1 MKTTIKHNLII
12 FHRPTEWDEL
22 QQQLITEYGKSIVL
36 VRDKCRRELGFTP
49 RHHKGLV
56 PYLEKYGL
64 EVLSGGVELDGELA
78 QKFIKDNKHKM
89 AYAKNIFDAKK
100 GLVVFDMDS
109 TLITAEVIDE
119 MAIRHGV
126 GDQVKLITARAMNGG
141 LRFDQ
146 SLTERVALLKGFNRK
161 HMEDIL
167 DKLVMTPGT
176 PEFLKILNE
185 LGIKTA
191 IASGGFQYFAK
202 SVQEK
207 LKIDYAFANDLEFEG
222 ELLTGKILMPIV
234 NAEAKE
240 KIIMDLAAKENL
252 SLTQVVAIG
261 DGANDIPML
270 LKAGLGIA
278 IHAKEKVQK
287 TANYRI
293 NFGPMTSA
301 LSFMNNEA
309 L

>member
-1 MKTTIKHNLII
+1 MS
-12 FHRPTEWDEL
+12 
-22 QQQLITEYGKSIVL
+22 TEYVL
-36 VRDKCRRELGFTP
+36 VCVSEKIIEERFRTELKQILTHFKCIIKKAERKK
-49 RHHKGLV
+49 KGL
-56 PYLEKYGL
+56 YYFIESTHLDRESL
-64 EVLSGGVELDGELA
+64 NASLMNLSVVHEIDIG
-78 QKFIKDNKHKM
+78 FIP
-89 AYAKNIFDAKK
+89 KNLFNAKK
-100 GLVVFDMDS
+100 GLVIFDMDS

-119 MAIRHGV
+119 MALRHGV
-126 GDQVKLITARAMNGG
+126 GEKVKLITARAMNGE

-146 SLTERVALLKGFNRK
+146 SLTERVSLLKGFNRK

-167 DKLVMTPGT
+167 HDLTLTKGT
-176 PEFLKILNE
+176 QEFIETLKK

-191 IASGGFQYFAK
+191 IASGGFKYFAEQLQ
-202 SVQEK
+202 SK
-207 LKIDYAFANDLEFEG
+207 LKIDYVFANDLEFEND
-222 ELLTGKILMPIV
+222 LLTGQILGPIV
-234 NAEAKE
+234 NAEMKE
-240 KIIMDLAAKENL
+240 KILVELAAKEGL
-252 SLTQVVAIG
+252 DLDQVVAIG

-278 IHAKEKVQK
+278 IHAKIKVQK

>member
-1 MKTTIKHNLII
+1 MSAEYVVVCVTDQVIPDNFRSEMKQILTHFKCHI
-12 FHRPTEWDEL
+12 
-22 QQQLITEYGKSIVL
+22 QKSE
-36 VRDKCRRELGFTP
+36 RKK
-49 RHHKGLV
+49 KGLYYHV
-56 PYLEKYGL
+56 ESIQLDL
-64 EVLSGGVELDGELA
+64 VSLNTSLMNLSTVYKIDIAL
-78 QKFIKDNKHKM
+78 IS
-89 AYAKNIFDAKK
+89 KNLFTAKK

-119 MAIRHGV
+119 MAMKHGV
-126 GDQVKLITARAMNGG
+126 GDKVKLITAKAMNGEII
-141 LRFDQ
+141 FDQ
-146 SLTERVALLKGFNRK
+146 SLTERVSLLKGFHRS
-161 HMEDIL
+161 HMEEIM
-167 DKLVMTPGT
+167 DKLVFTPGT
-176 PEFLKILNE
+176 PEFLKILHE

-202 SVQEK
+202 NIQTT
-207 LKIDYAFANDLEFEG
+207 LKMDYVFANDLEFDG
-222 ELLTGKILMPIV
+222 DILTGKISGKIV

-240 KIIMDLAAKENL
+240 KIITDLAAKENL
-252 SLTQVVAIG
+252 SLDQIVAIG

-287 TANYRI
+287 NAKYRI

-301 LSFMNNEA
+301 LCYMNNEP

>member
-1 MKTTIKHNLII
+1 MNSEYVVVCVCEQNIPDLFRN
-12 FHRPTEWDEL
+12 EL
-22 QQQLITEYGKSIVL
+22 KQILSHFKFVTKKAERK
-36 VRDKCRRELGFTP
+36 K
-49 RHHKGLV
+49 KGL
-56 PYLEKYGL
+56 YYH
-64 EVLSGGVELDGELA
+64 VESQALDLPSLNASLMNLA
-78 QKFIKDNKHKM
+78 SIHKIDI
-89 AYAKNIFDAKK
+89 ACIPKNIFEAKK

-126 GDQVKLITARAMNGG
+126 GEQVKLITASAMNGE

-207 LKIDYAFANDLEFEG
+207 LKIDYVFANDLEFEG
-222 ELLTGKILMPIV
+222 DLLTGKILLPIV

-252 SLTQVVAIG
+252 NLNQIVAIG

>member
-1 MKTTIKHNLII
+1 MNSEYVVVCVCEQNIPDLFRN
-12 FHRPTEWDEL
+12 EL
-22 QQQLITEYGKSIVL
+22 KKILTHFKFVTKKAERK
-36 VRDKCRRELGFTP
+36 K
-49 RHHKGLV
+49 KGL
-56 PYLEKYGL
+56 YYH
-64 EVLSGGVELDGELA
+64 VESQALDLPSLNASLMNLA
-78 QKFIKDNKHKM
+78 AIHKIDI
-89 AYAKNIFDAKK
+89 ACIPKTIFDAKK

-126 GDQVKLITARAMNGG
+126 GEQVKLITARAMNGE

-146 SLTERVALLKGFNRK
+146 SLGERVALLKGFNRK

-176 PEFLKILNE
+176 PEFLKTLNE

-222 ELLTGKILMPIV
+222 DQLTGKILMPIV